1 MDTDI
6 VSSLTSHKPG
16 YISESLK
23 EKEQIVG
30 LQTDKPLKR
39 AFMPFGGIRTAEE
52 AITIMA
58 THQIQNSTRLQII
71 IRHITRQYLILIL
84 LK

>member
-23 EKEQIVG
+23 EKESLISLTG
-30 LQTDKPLKR
+30 RRKR
-39 AFMPFGGIRTAEE
+39 ENI
-52 AITIMA
+52 
-58 THQIQNSTRLQII
+58 
-71 IRHITRQYLILIL
+71 
-84 LK
+84 

>member
-1 MDTDI
+1 MDTEI

-16 YISESLK
+16 YISEALK

-39 AFMPFGGIRTAEE
+39 AFMPFGGIRTAGRSLHNLWLYTKSGT
-52 AITIMA
+52 A
-58 THQIQNSTRLQII
+58 
-71 IRHITRQYLILIL
+71 
-84 LK
+84 